1 MISKDALNE
10 LNDVVNNT
18 WGKSSGD
25 GTMSLTCSMEHDKM
39 LVKFQTVVHF
49 ASEQS
54 LRQQVDRL
62 VAESND
68 LINKKVA
75 QVKKAFKETSG
86 TSVKF
91 SEIDSRD
98 DVELISTSVHN
109 PRKIAIY
116 RRQCSLRVE

>member
-1 MISKDALNE
+1 MISNKALNE
-10 LNDVVNNT
+10 LNDLVNDT

-25 GTMSLTCSMEHDKM
+25 GTRSLTCSMEHDKL

-62 VAESND
+62 VEESNE
-68 LINKKVA
+68 LINQRVASIKKRY
-75 QVKKAFKETSG
+75 KEAAETALK
-86 TSVKF
+86 V
-91 SEIDSRD
+91 EELDSND
-98 DVELISTSVHN
+98 SIEMISTSVHN

>member
-1 MISKDALNE
+1 MISSKALNE
-10 LNDVVNNT
+10 LNDVVNDT

-25 GTMSLTCSMEHDKM
+25 GTRSLTCTMEHDKL

-62 VAESND
+62 VEESNE
-68 LINKKVA
+68 LINQRVA
-75 QVKKAFKETSG
+75 TVKKQYKESSG
-86 TSVKF
+86 STLKV
-91 SEIDSRD
+91 EETDSSD
-98 DVELISTSVHN
+98 SIEMISTSVHN

>member
-1 MISKDALNE
+1 MISNKALNE
-10 LNDVVNNT
+10 LNDLVNDT

-25 GTMSLTCSMEHDKM
+25 GTRSLTCSMEHDKL

-62 VAESND
+62 VEESNE
-68 LINKKVA
+68 LINQRVASIKKRY
-75 QVKKAFKETSG
+75 KEAAEAALK
-86 TSVKF
+86 V
-91 SEIDSRD
+91 EELDSND
-98 DVELISTSVHN
+98 SIEMISTSVHN

>member
-10 LNDVVNNT
+10 LGDVVNNT

-25 GTMSLTCSMEHDKM
+25 GTMSLTCSMEHDKV
-39 LVKFQTVVHF
+39 LVKYQTVVHF

-54 LRQQVDRL
+54 LRQQTDRL
-62 VAESND
+62 VVESND
-68 LINKKVA
+68 LINQKIA
-75 QVKKAFKETSG
+75 QIKKAFKDNSG
-86 TSVKF
+86 VSVKF
-91 SEIDSRD
+91 EEIDSKD
-98 DVELISTSVHN
+98 NIEMISTSVHN

>member
-10 LNDVVNNT
+10 LGDVVNNT

-25 GTMSLTCSMEHDKM
+25 GTMSLTCSMEHDRV
-39 LVKFQTVVHF
+39 LVKYQTVVHF

-54 LRQQVDRL
+54 LRQQTDRL
-62 VAESND
+62 VVESND
-68 LINKKVA
+68 LINQKIA
-75 QVKKAFKETSG
+75 QIKKAFKENSG
-86 TSVKF
+86 VSVKF
-91 SEIDSRD
+91 EEIDSKD
-98 DVELISTSVHN
+98 NIEMISTSVHN

>member
-1 MISKDALNE
+1 MISNKALNE
-10 LNDVVNNT
+10 LNDLVNDT

-25 GTMSLTCSMEHDKM
+25 GTRSLTCSMEHDKL

-62 VAESND
+62 VEESNE
-68 LINKKVA
+68 LINQRVASIKKRYKEAAEVA
-75 QVKKAFKETSG
+75 LKVE
-86 TSVKF
+86 
-91 SEIDSRD
+91 ELDSND
-98 DVELISTSVHN
+98 SIEMISTSVHN
-109 PRKIAIY
+109 PRRIAIY

>member
-75 QVKKAFKETSG
+75 QVKKAFKEASD

-116 RRQCSLRVE
+116 RRQCNLRVE

>member
-1 MISKDALNE
+1 MISNKALNE
-10 LNDVVNNT
+10 LSDIINHT

-25 GTMSLTCSMEHDKM
+25 GTRSLTCTMENDKL

-62 VAESND
+62 VAESNE
-68 LINKKVA
+68 LINGHVA
-75 QVKKAFKETSG
+75 AVKKQYKESAG
-86 TSVKF
+86 TSLKVE
-91 SEIDSRD
+91 EISSNDS
-98 DVELISTSVHN
+98 VEMISTSIHN

>member
-1 MISKDALNE
+1 MISNKALNE
-10 LNDVVNNT
+10 LGDIINHT

-25 GTMSLTCSMEHDKM
+25 GTRSLTCTMENDKL

-62 VAESND
+62 VAESNE
-68 LINKKVA
+68 LINGHVA
-75 QVKKAFKETSG
+75 AVKKQYKESAG
-86 TSVKF
+86 TSLKVE
-91 SEIDSRD
+91 EISSNDS
-98 DVELISTSVHN
+98 VEMISTSIHN

>member
-1 MISKDALNE
+1 MISNKALNE
-10 LNDVVNNT
+10 LGDIINHT

-25 GTMSLTCSMEHDKM
+25 GTRSLTCTMEHDKL

-62 VAESND
+62 VAESNE
-68 LINKKVA
+68 LINGHVA
-75 QVKKAFKETSG
+75 AVKKQYKESAG
-86 TSVKF
+86 TSLKVE
-91 SEIDSRD
+91 EISSNDS
-98 DVELISTSVHN
+98 VEMISTSIHN

>member
-25 GTMSLTCSMEHDKM
+25 GTMSLTCSIEHDKM

-75 QVKKAFKETSG
+75 QVKKAFKETSD

>member
-75 QVKKAFKETSG
+75 QVKKAFKETSD